1 MNSTSVSTP
10 RTAAPASRWKS
21 MALVFTCTL
30 LGAAAQMLIKTG
42 ANTITHKN
50 WFDSLLGMFVSLPLF
65 AGYSMYGLS
74 LILLTLAFRHGELS
88 KLYPVIALTYVWVA
102 ALSVFLLGEPMNPYK
117 GIGVAL
123 IVSGVGVMGVGK
135 AK

>member
-1 MNSTSVSTP
+1 MNSTSVAT
-10 RTAAPASRWKS
+10 TEAAAADRWKS
-21 MALVFTCTL
+21 ISLVFVCTL

-42 ANTITHKN
+42 ANTISHKD
-50 WFDSLLGMFVSLPLF
+50 WLASLLGMVTSMPLF
-65 AGYSMYGLS
+65 FGYAMYGLS

-102 ALSVFLLGEPMNPYK
+102 ALSVLILHEPMNTFK

-123 IVSGVGVMGVGK
+123 IVAGVGIMGLGGK
-135 AK
+135 R